1 MLVLLFAFMV
11 LLAGL
16 VLASTILFLKSKHHN
31 NTHSRS
37 LSQKVQ
43 SEAPFSAISS
53 CQTCHLC
60 GGLRLRT
67 QNADSFDSSSVS
79 KSRRQ
84 RMSGKFGPIQH
95 QWGSMRTQILL
106 SIKQAVQKLISHHK
120 KQGHVDFFTKLASS
134 SFLLKC
140 KAKPQSKD
148 VCVVSTA
155 LPSSEGI
162 SQCLPDSSLGTCID
176 STVSNCIAVA
186 ATNEFDKVDSPDIH
200 RSTESEPRDAPVH
213 RVVLEILVSSSKEKS
228 CAISPGITLK
238 LETSAAPGSLAGHL
252 ESLKDIDTNSFEHTS
267 DITQMLH
274 GANDALPKTLGSG
287 CAHGEQ
293 NLYQMLN
300 EAILLS
306 KDEMKFR
313 GRVTA
318 KSEIADK
325 NPMLSSIQ
333 PNKGFQT
340 LAGLKDCPQC
350 CHTLE
355 DNMEL
360 EVSES
365 VGKSFPLCDQLKHR
379 SSNALRES
387 TASNVA
393 RQRKV
398 DKRKGSEMASEVSLS
413 NLGSLHVS
421 FLKSSEQEAN
431 TDVNC
436 QVGSMLALLNVTD
449 KFTGDKSLRGVK
461 KEMPNKILPC
471 DLLDTGCRHR
481 SAFLHVAEGEGVCD
495 ESLVKKEDL
504 CPLQGSMDTSSSKKK
519 KKKKKA
525 KGKKSNVKLDDSV
538 VDTGTMQEV
547 GKVALEAAKHVS
559 AVPKWELGCVCGA
572 TKGNL
577 HKESCPYPF
586 ISSSSMLQR
595 KMRQHYIDLVKS
607 NAAKTLTLAQVG
619 QFTSCLVEAKANLKQ
634 KSDSI
639 QRKYTITK
647 SLLSKAEKSSFDR
660 LCSQIYGLEMEQK
673 KLEEDTIVYNRLQEQ
688 LKLSPAY
695 QKNTKRKRPIFIGRD
710 TPSLRARFSPLDSVS
725 DVLTEDRVVY
735 QLMFAIEALLESIR
749 VPVQDLEEL
758 CEQSEDCMGRLV
770 WLPDQSC
777 WYLPLLRPDWPHPPS
792 VVMWSI
798 RDASAI
804 FGTQEDRLRIG
815 LMRWSVASVEDFQY
829 LGYDHQQS
837 RYSTWLFG
845 LMMLEYGRAHF
856 ELQPHTGQIME
867 KLDPE
872 DSEISFEEF
881 LEQEKKDAFWQRRN
895 LARSPLSAC

>member
-1 MLVLLFAFMV
+1 MLVLLFAFMI

-16 VLASTILFLKSKHHN
+16 VLASTILFLKSKHHY
-31 NTHSRS
+31 NTHLRS

-67 QNADSFDSSSVS
+67 QNAASFDSSSVS

-84 RMSGKFGPIQH
+84 HMSGKFGPIQH

-120 KQGHVDFFTKLASS
+120 KQAHVDFFTKLARSS
-134 SFLLKC
+134 LFLKY
-140 KAKPQSKD
+140 KAKPQSRD

-155 LPSSEGI
+155 SSSSEGS
-162 SQCLPDSSLGTCID
+162 SQCSPDSSLGTCID

-200 RSTESEPRDAPVH
+200 RSTETEPHDAPVH

-228 CAISPGITLK
+228 CVISPGITLK
-238 LETSAAPGSLAGHL
+238 LETSAALGAGHL

-267 DITQMLH
+267 DITQVLY
-274 GANDALPKTLGSG
+274 GANDALPKSLGSG
-287 CAHGEQ
+287 SPHGDQ

-300 EAILLS
+300 EANLLS
-306 KDEMKFR
+306 KDKTKSPGF
-313 GRVTA
+313 VTA
-318 KSEIADK
+318 KSEIVDR
-325 NPMLSSIQ
+325 NPMLSFIP

-360 EVSES
+360 EVSERI
-365 VGKSFPLCDQLKHR
+365 GKSFAVCDQLKHR

-393 RQRKV
+393 MQHKV
-398 DKRKGSEMASEVSLS
+398 DMRKGSEMASEVSLS

-421 FLKSSEQEAN
+421 FLKASEQEVN

-461 KEMPNKILPC
+461 KEKLNKVLPC

-495 ESLVKKEDL
+495 ESLVKKEDS
-504 CPLQGSMDTSSSKKK
+504 CPLQGSIDTSSSKKNK
-519 KKKKKA
+519 KKRKT
-525 KGKKSNVKLDDSV
+525 KGKKSKVNLDDFV
-538 VDTGTMQEV
+538 VDSGTMQEV

-586 ISSSSMLQR
+586 ISSNSMLQR
-595 KMRQHYIDLVKS
+595 KMRQQYNDLVKS

-634 KSDSI
+634 KSESI

-647 SLLSKAEKSSFDR
+647 SLLSKADKSSFDR

-695 QKNTKRKRPIFIGRD
+695 QK
-710 TPSLRARFSPLDSVS
+710 
-725 DVLTEDRVVY
+725 
-735 QLMFAIEALLESIR
+735 
-749 VPVQDLEEL
+749 
-758 CEQSEDCMGRLV
+758 
-770 WLPDQSC
+770 
-777 WYLPLLRPDWPHPPS
+777 
-792 VVMWSI
+792 
-798 RDASAI
+798 
-804 FGTQEDRLRIG
+804 
-815 LMRWSVASVEDFQY
+815 
-829 LGYDHQQS
+829 
-837 RYSTWLFG
+837 
-845 LMMLEYGRAHF
+845 MLEYGRAHF

-881 LEQEKKDAFWQRRN
+881 LEQEKKDAFWQRHN
-895 LARSPLSAC
+895 LARSALSAC